1 MMRAV
6 NFSQYL
12 VNDGRATQMTLILSN
27 DDADK
32 LLTMPECIAVLEEA
46 YAELAEGRGVSR
58 TRSDCF
64 APTAREDA
72 LYSLKSMDGVVPKFG
87 VGAVRINSD
96 IVTWPKRGNN
106 VRREK
111 IPAAPGNRYVGLVL
125 LFSTETGEPLA
136 IFPDGVMQR
145 MRVGAANGLGVKYLA
160 RQDATTVAILGSGW
174 QAGAQLMAVCA
185 VRDIA
190 TIRCFSPNAE
200 NRDAFARQMS
210 EALGVEIIP
219 VAQPEEAITGAD
231 IVMCATNSVDHIFF
245 ERWIEPG
252 VHLSSIKIPEIEP
265 NAVKRADRVAVHV
278 HDTKPIH
285 AATKGIVLPETGRR
299 PRLGDRRCDRF
310 FQAADLAGPDRRPR
324 RRPQVRRRGHLLSQQ
339 YRARLSIRRRRRAAL
354 PQGQGKRRRPR
365 SADRLVHGRRA
376 SVDGEPTPR
385 RLRSPAGAP
394 GRAVG
399 QRSWVS
405 GTTMCTDKPL
415 RVNERCTSPFNC
427 RSMTMPTSREPKPRR
442 RGRRAGGPFFSTQS
456 RINVMPR
463 SVRLTDQL
471 RSSCPWAATSC
482 HA

>member
-1 MMRAV
+1 MMRAG
-6 NFSQYL
+6 NFSH
-12 VNDGRATQMTLILSN
+12 DERAKQMTLILSN
-27 DDADK
+27 ADAEK
-32 LLTMPECIAVLEEA
+32 LITMPECIDVLEEA
-46 YAELAEGRGVSR
+46 YVELAEGRGVSR

-64 APTAREDA
+64 APTSREDA
-72 LYSLKSMDGVVPKFG
+72 LYSLKSMDGIVPKFG

-160 RQDATTVAILGSGW
+160 RQDAKTVAILGSGW

-200 NRDAFARQMS
+200 NRDAFARQMH
-210 EALGVEIIP
+210 EALGVDVIS

-285 AATKGIVLPETGRR
+285 AATKGIEPAETGSGRGWGTADAIDFPKLPTLPELIVGRAEGR
-299 PRLGDRRCDRF
+299 QSDAEVTCFLNNIGLGYQF
-310 FQAADLAGPDRRPR
+310 AA
-324 RRPQVRRRGHLLSQQ
+324 
-339 YRARLSIRRRRRAAL
+339 
-354 PQGQGKRRRPR
+354 
-365 SADRLVHGRRA
+365 
-376 SVDGEPTPR
+376 
-385 RLRSPAGAP
+385 AGALLY
-394 GRAVG
+394 RKAKE
-399 QRSWVS
+399 S
-405 GTTMCTDKPL
+405 GAGHDLPTDWFTEDVHP
-415 RVNERCTSPFNC
+415 
-427 RSMTMPTSREPKPRR
+427 
-442 RGRRAGGPFFSTQS
+442 
-456 RINVMPR
+456 
-463 SVRLTDQL
+463 
-471 RSSCPWAATSC
+471 
-482 HA
+482 

>member
-1 MMRAV
+1 MMRAIR
-6 NFSQYL
+6 FSH
-12 VNDGRATQMTLILSN
+12 DERATRMTLILSN
-27 DDADK
+27 DDAEK
-32 LLTMPECIAVLEEA
+32 LLTMPECIDVLEEA

-64 APTAREDA
+64 APTSREDA
-72 LYSLKSMDGVVPKFG
+72 LYSLKSMDGVIPKFG

-160 RQDATTVAILGSGW
+160 RKDATTVGILGSGW
-174 QAGAQLMAVCA
+174 QAGAQLMAVRA
-185 VRDIA
+185 VRDIT

-200 NRDAFARQMS
+200 NRDTFARQMS

-219 VAQPEEAITGAD
+219 VAQPEEAIKGAD

-285 AATKGIVLPETGRR
+285 VATKGIMPAETGSGRGWATADAIDFSKLPTLPELIVGRAEGR
-299 PRLGDRRCDRF
+299 KSDDEVTCFLNNIGLGYQF
-310 FQAADLAGPDRRPR
+310 AA
-324 RRPQVRRRGHLLSQQ
+324 
-339 YRARLSIRRRRRAAL
+339 
-354 PQGQGKRRRPR
+354 
-365 SADRLVHGRRA
+365 
-376 SVDGEPTPR
+376 
-385 RLRSPAGAP
+385 AGALLY
-394 GRAVG
+394 RKAKE
-399 QRSWVS
+399 S
-405 GTTMCTDKPL
+405 GAGHDLPTDWFTEDVHP
-415 RVNERCTSPFNC
+415 
-427 RSMTMPTSREPKPRR
+427 
-442 RGRRAGGPFFSTQS
+442 
-456 RINVMPR
+456 
-463 SVRLTDQL
+463 
-471 RSSCPWAATSC
+471 
-482 HA
+482 